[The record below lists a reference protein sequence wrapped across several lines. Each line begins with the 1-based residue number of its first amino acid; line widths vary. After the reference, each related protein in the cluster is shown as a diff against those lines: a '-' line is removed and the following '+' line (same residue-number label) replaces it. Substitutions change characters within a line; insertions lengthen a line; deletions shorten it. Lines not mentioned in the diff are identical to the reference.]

1 MCYKPDK
8 RTKTYKR
15 LSENVTVKSFD
26 NLKDSQLKQFVKDQ
40 VSPLIIWSD
49 EITYFLDKVWTDMY
63 RISNEIEKLKYWLK
77 EGTTITKEIIDK
89 FVFWLIDSNTFALF
103 NKLFKNKIDAVR
115 YLEKLQNE
123 WKERWNLIWPITWNL
138 KVFLTLIDYGNRW
151 IKDSKQIIAE
161 TKLAPMT
168 VATNIKNMDLLLKH
182 QETIK
187 SMFMSII
194 DIDYAIK
201 NGKYP
206 DTYFWLTL
214 KKLFLETN
222 F

>member
-1 MCYKPDK
+1 
-8 RTKTYKR
+8 
-15 LSENVTVKSFD
+15 
-26 NLKDSQLKQFVKDQ
+26 
-40 VSPLIIWSD
+40 
-49 EITYFLDKVWTDMY
+49 
-63 RISNEIEKLKYWLK
+63 
-77 EGTTITKEIIDK
+77 
-89 FVFWLIDSNTFALF
+89 
-103 NKLFKNKIDAVR
+103 
-115 YLEKLQNE
+115 
-123 WKERWNLIWPITWNL
+123 
-138 KVFLTLIDYGNRW
+138 
-151 IKDSKQIIAE
+151 
-161 TKLAPMT
+161 MT
-168 VATNIKNMDLLLKH
+168 VATNIKSMDLLLKH